1 MCLII
6 WCFLVESF
14 QLKNIQKH
22 SEKNCRKTGFHFKYT
37 GVAVSSR
44 FRIPYRVRVHCRRY
58 AIMKMLLPYLH
69 SIPTTSSIT
78 VSKSVESFFSD
89 SSFCTITV
97 TSCGRIS
104 IKVLQANFRIKLS
117 LMGPLGISLYV
128 WKASL

>member
-58 AIMKMLLPYLH
+58 AIMKMLLLYLH
-69 SIPTTSSIT
+69 SILQYNNIAQAKQKNVFHLFSST
-78 VSKSVESFFSD
+78 HLLYLLRLRHNFMKLAK
-89 SSFCTITV
+89 TI
-97 TSCGRIS
+97 I
-104 IKVLQANFRIKLS
+104 
-117 LMGPLGISLYV
+117 LMFV
-128 WKASL
+128 K